1 MNSTIYEVAKCAGV
15 STATVSHV
23 INCTRYVSDELKAR
37 VMAAVKELN
46 YKPNTAARRLRGG
59 NSKALG
65 LIVPDCTNPFFA
77 ETARAID
84 RVCFSLG
91 YNIILC
97 NTDNNAAHQAH
108 YIDMLISKQV
118 DGIIFIS
125 CGTPDCGIQK
135 CETACI
141 PAVIVD
147 RDANIGSADRIIV
160 NNEHGG
166 YEAAKHLIELGFTK
180 IGCISGPEGISSSIR
195 RTEGFKRALTE
206 YGITLDETL
215 FYAGDFHYKGGK
227 DAFFHFQRRRDL
239 PEAVFACN
247 DMMAIGF
254 IHAAAANGVSVPDDV
269 SVIGF
274 DNIEL
279 AAVISPALTT
289 VAQPIEE
296 IAEIATQRLLK
307 RIESRDGEVKRIVLE
322 PRLIIRETCKN
333 TAQCTGV

>member
-1 MNSTIYEVAKCAGV
+1 MNSTIYDVAKCAGV

-23 INCTRYVSDELKAR
+23 LNNTRYVSDKLR
-37 VMAAVKELN
+37 THVMSAIKELN

-59 NSKALG
+59 NSRAIG
-65 LIVPDCTNPFFA
+65 LVVPDCTNPFFA
-77 ETARAID
+77 EIARAID
-84 RVCFSLG
+84 KMCFSLG

-97 NTDNNAAHQAH
+97 NTNNNAAHQTH

-125 CGTPDCGIQK
+125 CGTPDCGIEK

-147 RDANIGSADRIIV
+147 RDANIGNADSIIV
-160 NNEHGG
+160 NNEQGG

-180 IGCISGPEGISSSIR
+180 IGCISGPKGISSSIQ
-195 RTEGFKRALTE
+195 RTEGLKRALTE
-206 YGITLDETL
+206 YGIAFDESLVYT
-215 FYAGDFHYKGGK
+215 GDFHYKGGK
-227 DAFFHFQRRRDL
+227 DAFFHFHSCAAL

-254 IHAAAANGVSVPDDV
+254 IHAAAAQGINAPDGI

-274 DNIEL
+274 DNTEL
-279 AAVISPALTT
+279 AAVISPSLTT

-307 RIESRDGEVKRIVLE
+307 RIEMRDGEVKQIILE
-322 PRLIIRETCKN
+322 PRLIIRETCKK
-333 TAQCTGV
+333 AKRKV